1 MKRILLIHPP
11 VSKPGEPPAG
21 LARLAG
27 ALKARNAR
35 FRMIDVNME
44 GLHFLLD
51 DRAAPSDTWTR
62 RAFRHLHE
70 NLAVLRRRDT
80 YRNRGR
86 YIQAVT
92 ELNRVLAYRSGPH
105 RSRVSLNNF
114 THETLS
120 PVRSDDLLRAAQS
133 PQDNVFYPCFS
144 KRLADV
150 LTEYAPDVVGFSL
163 NFLSQALTTWAMV
176 GFLKEQAP
184 EVRIVLGGGLVTS
197 WVRGPGWKNPFAGL
211 VDGLVAGPGEGTL
224 LSLAGLGEPPGHC
237 LPDYEPFRDHAYL
250 SPQPVL
256 PYSTSSGCYWGKCSF
271 CPEQAEANPYL
282 GLPASRA
289 VRDMEEIAQAEPS
302 GLIHV
307 CDNAMSPSL
316 LRGMAQGGPGIP
328 WYGFARTSRSLA
340 DPDFCSALRRSCCV
354 MLKLGIES
362 GDQRVLDELGK
373 GIRLHESAGV
383 LQAVKTSGI
392 ATYVYLLFGTPP
404 EDEAAARKTL
414 EFIGRNREY
423 VDFLNLSIFNLP
435 KGSPEAAGLDTYDF
449 SQGDLSLYQGF
460 VHPRGWDRGRVR
472 RFLDKEFRRDPAIA
486 RIVRRD
492 PPSFTSNH
500 APFFTSGVW

>member
-1 MKRILLIHPP
+1 MKRILLVHPP
-11 VSKPGEPPAG
+11 VSKPSESPAG

-27 ALKARNAR
+27 ALKAGGAQ
-35 FRMIDVNME
+35 FRVIDANME
-44 GLHFLLD
+44 GLRFLLD
-51 DRAAPSDTWTR
+51 DCTEPTNTWTR
-62 RAFRHLHE
+62 RACRRINE
-70 NLAVLRRRDT
+70 NLAVLQRRET

-92 ELNRVLAYRSGPH
+92 EINRVLAHRSGPY
-105 RSRVSLNNF
+105 RSNVSLNNF
-114 THETLS
+114 THDELS
-120 PVRSDDLLRAAQS
+120 PVKSRDLLRAAQT
-133 PQDNVFYPCFS
+133 PQDNVFYPYFRS
-144 KRLADV
+144 RLAEV
-150 LTEYAPDVVGFSL
+150 LGEYAPDVVGFSL
-163 NFLSQALTTWAMV
+163 TFLSQALTTMAMV

-197 WVRGPGWKNPFAGL
+197 WIRGPAWRNPFSGL
-211 VDGLVAGPGEGTL
+211 VDDLVAGPGENAL
-224 LSLAGLGEPPGHC
+224 LTLAGLGGAGGHF
-237 LPDYEPFRDHAYL
+237 LPDYEPFRDYPYL
-250 SPQPVL
+250 SPRPVL
-256 PYSTSSGCYWGKCSF
+256 PYSASSGCYWGKCSF

-282 GLPASRA
+282 GLPAERA
-289 VRDMEEIAQAEPS
+289 VHDMEELARAEPS

-316 LRGMAQGGPGIP
+316 LKVMAQGGPRIP
-328 WYGFARTSRSLA
+328 WYGFARISPALA
-340 DPDFCSALRRSCCV
+340 DPGFCSDLKSSGCV

-373 GIRLHESAGV
+373 GIQLHESAQV
-383 LQAVKTSGI
+383 LKIVKSSGI

-404 EDEAAARKTL
+404 EDEAAAKKTL
-414 EFIGRNREY
+414 EFIGQNRDY

-435 KGSPEAAGLDTYDF
+435 KGSPDAAGLDTYDF

-460 VHPRGWDRGRVR
+460 VHPRGWDRRRVR
-472 RFLDKEFRRDPAIA
+472 RFLDKEFKRDDAIA

>member
-1 MKRILLIHPP
+1 MKKILLIHPP

-35 FRMIDVNME
+35 FRVIDASME
-44 GLHFLLD
+44 GLRFLLD

-62 RAFRHLHE
+62 RAYRHLGD
-70 NLAVLRRRDT
+70 NLAVLQRRET
-80 YRNRGR
+80 YRNQGR

-120 PVRSDDLLRAAQS
+120 PVRSEDLLRAAQT
-133 PQDNVFYPCFS
+133 PEENVFYPYFRS
-144 KRLADV
+144 RLAEV
-150 LTEYAPDVVGFSL
+150 LTEYAPDVVGFSI
-163 NFLSQALTTWAMV
+163 NFLSQALTTLGMV
-176 GFLKEQAP
+176 GFLKKQAP

-197 WVRGPGWKNPFAGL
+197 WVRGPGWRNPFSGL
-211 VDGLVAGPGEGTL
+211 VDDLVAGPGEGAL
-224 LSLAGLGEPPGHC
+224 LSLAGLGNAAGHC
-237 LPDYEPFRDHAYL
+237 LPDYEPFRDYPYL
-250 SPQPVL
+250 SPRPVL
-256 PYSTSSGCYWGKCSF
+256 PYSASSGCYWGKCSF
-271 CPEQAEANPYL
+271 CPEQAEANPFD
-282 GLPASRA
+282 GLPAGRA

-307 CDNAMSPSL
+307 CDNAMTPSL
-316 LRGMAQGGPGIP
+316 LRSMARCGPRIP
-328 WYGFARTSRSLA
+328 WYGFARISRSLA
-340 DPDFCSALRRSCCV
+340 DPDFCSALRRSGCA

-373 GIRLHESAGV
+373 GIRLRESARV
-383 LQAVKTSGI
+383 LQAVRNSGI

-404 EDEAAARKTL
+404 EDEAAAKKTL
-414 EFIGRNREY
+414 EFIGHNRDY